1 MVGSVSFQ
9 DIMDAAK
16 ERRERIYEYMIQD
29 PPMTVRRIREVEGI
43 NDRTA
48 RNIIHEIE
56 AEKGIEYKGIGT
68 RDPRDTMPFG
78 LTPSTLRLR
87 QKLGDLV
94 YLLTERGRE
103 SDRLGRHRV
112 GPKIG
117 LNSREQIRAEQRPFN
132 HDWTLS
138 QIERLARELNRDP
151 VEMMLSCLTS

>member
-1 MVGSVSFQ
+1 MVGSVPFQ

-16 ERRERIYEYMIQD
+16 ERRERIHGYMTQE
-29 PPMTVRRIREVEGI
+29 PPLTVRRIRDVEGI
-43 NDRTA
+43 TDRTA
-48 RNIIHEIE
+48 RNIIKEIE
-56 AEKGIEYKGIGT
+56 ADKGITYQGLGT
-68 RDPRDTMPFG
+68 KDPRETMPFG
-78 LTPSTLRLR
+78 LTPATLRLR

-117 LNSREQIRAEQRPFN
+117 LNGREQIRAEQRPFN

-138 QIERLARELNRDP
+138 QIERLAREHNRDP
-151 VEMMLSCLTS
+151 VEMLLSCLTS